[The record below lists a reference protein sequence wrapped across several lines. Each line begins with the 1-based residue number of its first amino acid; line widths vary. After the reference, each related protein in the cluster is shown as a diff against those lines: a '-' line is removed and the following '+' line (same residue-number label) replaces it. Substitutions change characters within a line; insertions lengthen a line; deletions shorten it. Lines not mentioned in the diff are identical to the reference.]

1 MRWSLQP
8 SQRPGSPPLRSRLC
22 AGQSTVECEPR
33 RLGAMKLCRWI
44 LLLALPLL
52 LPAPPQD
59 GRAAE
64 EQKAGEIMTRARRG
78 ETVTAEEREF
88 VKKVNARRM
97 EEFQKANPPREST
110 GLVPLTELGAG
121 GYRGEEGGLY
131 PGGKNTP
138 PKSHLDHG
146 LALARRIAPLDA
158 EGRRAAEGKIV
169 LLTIGMSNTTQESQA
184 FLKRAAGDPDLNPR
198 LVIVD
203 GAQGGQ
209 AADTTANP
217 EAKYWSVVEQRLSA
231 AGVTSKQVQAVWLKQ
246 AIIQPSRPF
255 PADARR
261 LQGYL
266 VDTLHNLNSRYP
278 NLKIAYLSSRIY
290 AGYAAT
296 PLNPEPHSYE
306 SAFAVKWAIADQIA
320 GEPELNYDPGK
331 GAVRAPWLAWGPYL
345 WGDGV
350 KARRDGIT
358 WLREDLGEDGT
369 HPSMYG
375 REKVA
380 KLLLDFLK
388 NDPTSRPWF
397 VKGKH

>member
-1 MRWSLQP
+1 
-8 SQRPGSPPLRSRLC
+8 
-22 AGQSTVECEPR
+22 
-33 RLGAMKLCRWI
+33 MKLRRWVVF
-44 LLLALPLL
+44 LVLPLL
-52 LPAPPQD
+52 AVLAAPPQD
-59 GRAAE
+59 DRAGE
-64 EQKAGEIMTRARRG
+64 ERKAGEIMSRARRG

-97 EEFQKANPPREST
+97 EEFRKANPPREST
-110 GLVPLTELGAG
+110 GLVPLTELGAA
-121 GYRGEEGGLY
+121 GYKGEEGGLY

-138 PKSHLDHG
+138 PKSHLDRG
-146 LALARRIAPLDA
+146 LALAGKIAPLDA

-184 FLKRAAGDPDLNPR
+184 FLKRAAADRDFNPQ

-217 EAKYWSVVEQRLSA
+217 EAKYWSVVEERLRA
-231 AGVTSKQVQAVWLKQ
+231 AGVTAKQVQAVWLKQ

-266 VDTLHNLNSRYP
+266 VDTLHNLSSRYP
-278 NLKIAYLSSRIY
+278 NLKIAYLSNRIY

-306 SAFAVKWAIADQIA
+306 SGFAVKWTIADQIA
-320 GEPELNYDPGK
+320 GKPELNYDRAK
-331 GAVRAPWLAWGPYL
+331 GEVRAPWLAWGPYL

-350 KARRDGIT
+350 KARRDGLT

-369 HPSMYG
+369 HPSMSG

-380 KLLLDFLK
+380 KLLLEFLK
-388 NDPTSRPWF
+388 TDPTSQPWF
-397 VKGKH
+397 LKPKH

>member
-1 MRWSLQP
+1 
-8 SQRPGSPPLRSRLC
+8 
-22 AGQSTVECEPR
+22 
-33 RLGAMKLCRWI
+33 MKLNRWVLFLVLPI
-44 LLLALPLL
+44 VALLA
-52 LPAPPQD
+52 APPQD
-59 GRAAE
+59 DRATE
-64 EQKAGEIMTRARRG
+64 EQKAREIMTRARRG
-78 ETVTAEEREF
+78 ETVTAEEREL
-88 VKKVNARRM
+88 VKKVNARWM
-97 EEFQKANPPREST
+97 EEFRKTNPPRDST

-121 GYRGEEGGLY
+121 GYKGEEGGLY
-131 PGGKNTP
+131 TGGKNTP
-138 PKSHLDHG
+138 PKSHLDAG
-146 LALARRIAPLDA
+146 LALARKVAPLDA
-158 EGRRAAEGKIV
+158 EGRPAVEGKIV

-184 FLKRAAGDPDLNPR
+184 FLKRAAGDPALNPR

-231 AGVTSKQVQAVWLKQ
+231 AGVTARQVQAVWLKQ
-246 AIIQPSRPF
+246 AIIQPNRPF
-255 PADARR
+255 PVEVKR

-266 VDTLHNLNSRYP
+266 VDTLHNLSNSYP

-306 SAFAVKWAIADQIA
+306 SAFAVKWVIADQMA
-320 GEPELNYDPGK
+320 GKPELNYDPAK

-345 WGDGV
+345 WADGV
-350 KARRDGIT
+350 KARSDGLS
-358 WLREDLGEDGT
+358 WQREDLGEDGT
-369 HPSMYG
+369 HPSMSG

-388 NDPTSRPWF
+388 SDPTARPWF
-397 VKGKH
+397 VKRT